1 MDLTPNL
8 KVKVTFALI
17 MIDLILLKIDR
28 MFGLY
33 NQIVRHHIDLNKYN
47 SLRIRTQLVYEL
59 HIYRIRKLK

>member
-28 MFGLY
+28 MLGLF

-47 SLRIRTQLVYEL
+47 SLRIKTPLV
-59 HIYRIRKLK
+59 